1 MRSKRIKIQT
11 SNLIDENREEVQQ
24 FGGKYLSEWSIYQQI
39 LYHLLHNSVR
49 YSIFQGLITIKVDLV
64 FQENNAFLKTVVVDN
79 GLGISQ
85 RKLGKIQQRL
95 QEQSQ
100 TIPLG
105 IKEKVD
111 DKNAVNLGFGLQ
123 TAKILA

>member
-64 FQENNAFLKTVVVDN
+64 F
-79 GLGISQ
+79 
-85 RKLGKIQQRL
+85 
-95 QEQSQ
+95 
-100 TIPLG
+100 
-105 IKEKVD
+105 
-111 DKNAVNLGFGLQ
+111 
-123 TAKILA
+123 